1 MTTAVG
7 TRGRSAMALIAMC
20 FLASALIR
28 LVDPAS
34 AFAVEVTNLANQTYA
49 TKADESVTSDTVVV
63 EEDLRTLLALLK
75 EREEQLDRETI
86 RLEARQRTIEA
97 SEAKLRA
104 KINQLEEAE
113 RRLAET
119 LRIADRAADDD
130 IDRLVSAFE
139 AMDSKK
145 AAPIVENMDVAF
157 ASGLISRMKGKAA
170 ADILGGLTAEK
181 AYAISVYM
189 VGQNAR
195 APTE

>member
-7 TRGRSAMALIAMC
+7 TRGRSAMALIATC

-86 RLEARQRTIEA
+86 RLEERQRTIEA